1 MNLLI
6 YALYYFR
13 GKPQRKAT
21 NRRARLCVKNRP
33 KIRISNVKR
42 DFNDNLDKDNN
53 DDADEDEDV
62 LDSEFSSEEV
72 FSRQSQAGRVNFGN
86 NGQNSL
92 LRVLYKMP
100 SMLIEG

>member
-42 DFNDNLDKDNN
+42 DFNDNLDRDNNN
-53 DDADEDEDV
+53 DDADDDV

-86 NGQNSL
+86 KGQNSL

-100 SMLIEG
+100 SKLIKG